1 MKHQTPP
8 AYALLYPADVRM
20 RLIDA
25 AERGDIEM
33 IDRITDAPARAGYVR
48 ARDDVSAPWRAW
60 R

>member
-25 AERGDIEM
+25 AERGDIET
-33 IDRITDAPARAGYVR
+33 IDRITDFLARAGYVR